1 MARRIKQYD
10 SLPYMWQKQ
19 ILTGL
24 KRNKINLLDVDVQQA
39 KKKAVL
45 INSDDEEWLVIID
58 MQMSEVE
65 DEDDDYD
72 SYENDYDTNEEDLNT
87 DLVDED

>member
-10 SLPYMWQKQ
+10 TLPYIWQKQ

-24 KRNKINLLDVDVQQA
+24 KRNKFNLLDVDVQQA

-65 DEDDDYD
+65 DEDYD
-72 SYENDYDTNEEDLNT
+72 SYENDYEANEDDLST